1 MTFLDISRHFSTRRI
16 CSTNVEVADGGGG
29 PKRVDQYLEC
39 CTNTRQNKCP
49 RAQKVEQI
57 DSAVFITDFILELS
71 KNGRIPCG
79 GTLLLI
85 TINFANKVWALCSLK
100 CCFLIAAILY
110 NRHQVVGKRKKK
122 HNLVKNRPKCSYIM
136 YENGKPISVL
146 DPLYL
151 FQKKPRMFMK
161 AMP

>member
-1 MTFLDISRHFSTRRI
+1 M
-16 CSTNVEVADGGGG
+16 GGG

-79 GTLLLI
+79 GDPSAYNNQLCKQGLGSLQPEMLLSHCCH
-85 TINFANKVWALCSLK
+85 TI
-100 CCFLIAAILY
+100 
-110 NRHQVVGKRKKK
+110 
-122 HNLVKNRPKCSYIM
+122 
-136 YENGKPISVL
+136 
-146 DPLYL
+146 
-151 FQKKPRMFMK
+151 
-161 AMP
+161 